1 MAQPL
6 QLQHDVD
13 PKQEIIKDCA
23 EMLASFQIRPY
34 DVLLVMYQRELIA
47 GEKRL
52 RSGIFLP
59 DNGVGTMREDT
70 YLQGKSWR
78 LVMKIGASAIH

>member
-1 MAQPL
+1 MAQLL

-47 GEKRL
+47 A
-52 RSGIFLP
+52 RSGCGAGIFLP
-59 DNGVGTMREDT
+59 DNEWERCARTPTKG
-70 YLQGKSWR
+70 R
-78 LVMKIGASAIH
+78 LGS